1 MGPGGDHAIG
11 WGLECGGLF
20 STRISFLIK
29 VRISQVVFLSTCC
42 ATDYNGGE
50 YIDREDV
57 FCGIR
62 RARFSDDK

>member
-11 WGLECGGLF
+11 WGLECGGLS

-29 VRISQVVFLSTCC
+29 VRISQVVFLSSSRCTG
-42 ATDYNGGE
+42 YNSRE
-50 YIDREDV
+50 HKNREDV

>member
-29 VRISQVVFLSTCC
+29 VRISQVVFLSSSRC
-42 ATDYNGGE
+42 TDYNGGE

-57 FCGIR
+57 FLWN
-62 RARFSDDK
+62 